1 MGIHDSIDAKVA
13 TANDFHICYLCDLCV
28 CVCVCVCVNI
38 VMVFMYVIYCNSN
51 THCDFKRLSED
62 DDARRTVT
70 SNRDCEVLG
79 MDLSFAEGRP
89 RRIEDSGLSFSW
101 ATSANQKVPSNFLR

>member
-13 TANDFHICYLCDLCV
+13 TANDFHICYLCDL